1 MTAMKL
7 ATHLGFRM
15 GNRGTLTSRTI
26 MLAELTTLLASVPA
40 SASKAE
46 RRSAIVSEN
55 VLGKKTTSTR
65 KSTAQRLS
73 ELYALDPSVPIFR
86 LLQLF

>member
-1 MTAMKL
+1 
-7 ATHLGFRM
+7 
-15 GNRGTLTSRTI
+15 
-26 MLAELTTLLASVPA
+26 MLAELTTLLAYGPA

-65 KSTAQRLS
+65 KSTAQRLC
-73 ELYALDPSVPIFR
+73 ELYALEPSVPLFR
-86 LLQLF
+86 LLHVFWKDDPAG

>member
-1 MTAMKL
+1 
-7 ATHLGFRM
+7 
-15 GNRGTLTSRTI
+15 

-73 ELYALDPSVPIFR
+73 ELYALDPSVPLFR
-86 LLQLF
+86 LLQMF